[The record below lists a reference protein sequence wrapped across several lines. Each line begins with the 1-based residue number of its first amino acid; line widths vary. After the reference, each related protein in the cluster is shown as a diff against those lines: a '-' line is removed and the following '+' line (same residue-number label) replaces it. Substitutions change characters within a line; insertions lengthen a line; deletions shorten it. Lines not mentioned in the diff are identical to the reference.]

1 MSIMS
6 IESAE
11 VEEDLELD
19 KTNVRTPAQIQEEYS
34 QRIEYFNQSYQK
46 SDLKNDYKFLST
58 EVQPINESDVFAG
71 QAGWCFQLGLL
82 LRRNFLN
89 TLRLPQTSYVKLIVT
104 IITAVFT
111 IILFQNCD
119 GTIQGV

>member
-19 KTNVRTPAQIQEEYS
+19 KTNVKTPAQIQEEYS

-71 QAGWCFQLGLL
+71 
-82 LRRNFLN
+82 
-89 TLRLPQTSYVKLIVT
+89 
-104 IITAVFT
+104 
-111 IILFQNCD
+111 
-119 GTIQGV
+119 